1 MGTKETRNLPARLEK
16 LRQRFERWRGTHKAR
31 SRIPVGL
38 WTSAVK
44 MAGTFGLNRTA
55 RALRLDYYAFK
66 KRIERQP
73 AIAPHLPERTAS
85 TFLELPLPTSAA
97 ACECILELENVGG
110 AKMRVHLKGFEA
122 PDLAAMSRS
131 FWNPE
136 P

>member
-1 MGTKETRNLPARLEK
+1 MRTRQTRDLPARLEE

-31 SRIPVGL
+31 SRIPDGL
-38 WTSAVK
+38 WASAVK

-73 AIAPHLPERTAS
+73 ATVPHPPAKTAS
-85 TFLELPLPTSAA
+85 TFLELPLPASAGS
-97 ACECILELENVGG
+97 CDCTLELENASGL
-110 AKMRVHLKGFEA
+110 KMRVQVKGDKA
-122 PDLAAMSRS
+122 PDLAVLCRS
-131 FWNPE
+131 FWNPV